1 MATTYA
7 ALKTEIADFYNRT
20 DLTSVIDTFIDFC
33 ESELQVRCKQ
43 LEFEAD
49 TTLTVTAGLAT
60 LPSGWLGAR
69 TLIWQSNPKRHLRY
83 KTPDQL
89 EQIKIANEPGI
100 ANYYTITGS
109 SLKFADD
116 TDGTVVVTYSARFTP
131 LSDSNTTNAI
141 LTSFPAAYLYG
152 SLKHAAAYC
161 KDEKGVIG
169 YATLFDEQVKAIIRD
184 NAQRKL
190 AGATLEVRPA

>member
-1 MATTYA
+1 MATTYSE
-7 ALKTEIADFYNRT
+7 LKTEIADFYNRT
-20 DLTSVIDTFIDFC
+20 DLTTKIDTFIDFC
-33 ESELQVRCKQ
+33 EAELQVRCKQ
-43 LEFEAD
+43 LEFETDA
-49 TTLTVTAGLAT
+49 TLTVTAGLAT
-60 LPSGWLGAR
+60 LPTGWLGAR
-69 TLIWQSNPKRHLRY
+69 TLIWQSDPKRHLRY
-83 KTPDQL
+83 RTPDQL
-89 EQIKIANEPGI
+89 ELSRISNEPGV

-116 TDGTVVVTYSARFTP
+116 TDGTVIVTYNARFTP

-161 KDEKGVIG
+161 KDERGVMG
-169 YATLFDEQVKAIIRD
+169 YTALFEEQVNAIIRD